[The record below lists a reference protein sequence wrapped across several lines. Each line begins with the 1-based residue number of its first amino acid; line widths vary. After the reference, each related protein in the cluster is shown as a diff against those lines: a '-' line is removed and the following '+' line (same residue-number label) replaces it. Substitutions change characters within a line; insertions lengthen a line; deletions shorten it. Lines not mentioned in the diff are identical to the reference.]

1 MIPTIEEC
9 FRVMDEYRMLVHIKA
24 HSVMVAKVAEVIVRR
39 AGKAAVDIS
48 LDLTVA
54 AALLHDI
61 GKSLCL
67 DSDED
72 HAEVGREICL
82 RHGLREVADIV
93 AEHVILKNGVP
104 STGYTEKETV
114 YYADKRVNHDKVVS
128 LDDRLAYI
136 LERYGNNNDFLC
148 RAIRRNYERCIMI
161 EDRLF
166 ADLDFRPEDLDRLV
180 DEGTFLTDCLT
191 N

>member
-1 MIPTIEEC
+1 
-9 FRVMDEYRMLVHIKA
+9 MDAHRMLPHIKD
-24 HSVMVAKVAEVIVRR
+24 HSVMVAKVAETIVRR

-82 RHGLREVADIV
+82 RHSLHEVADIV
-93 AEHVILKNGVP
+93 GEHVILKNGVP

-136 LERYGNNNDFLC
+136 LERYGNDNDSLR

-161 EDRLF
+161 ENRLF
-166 ADLDFRPEDLDRLV
+166 ADLDFRPEDLVRLV